1 MSRPHPAQGYSNSY
15 SPSPVMAETQ
25 SAPNYQ
31 PPPFLDYNNRR
42 LPQPIQLPPLSIP
55 GQASPRSDY
64 HPSPPPGQALPSI
77 HSSAGQAP
85 PPPPPRSQPRSY
97 TGQAAPLDKLLS
109 PHPYTPPRSDSAYSP
124 SHSPPRSSVD
134 PRESARRGHER
145 YPSESA
151 RPVHHERYPSES
163 G

>member
-31 PPPFLDYNNRR
+31 PPQFLDYNNRR

-64 HPSPPPGQALPSI
+64 HPSLPPGQTLPSI
-77 HSSAGQAP
+77 HSSTGQAP
-85 PPPPPRSQPRSY
+85 
-97 TGQAAPLDKLLS
+97 PLDKLLS
-109 PHPYTPPRSDSAYSP
+109 PHPYTPPRSDSTYSP

-134 PRESARRGHER
+134 LRDSARRGHER
-145 YPSESA
+145 
-151 RPVHHERYPSES
+151 
-163 G
+163 